1 MEESKDYRYHKNY
14 DLMNLIGYGLAKFDK
29 EFVKQFGF
37 NTKTEFYNYVVRIGI
52 CGTTGAIKN
61 RQDMLDPFFNNGRKG
76 WYQKSSQY
84 ISRKLYMDSL
94 FVNEDVVSLGNIVKN
109 IINQDFKIAF
119 NELQQISPVLKS
131 RYRSMQETGTEAE
144 LYFYTNYSSEL
155 IFKNA
160 IIEDARQ
167 WGDGYD
173 FQLQIDENYLLVEV
187 KGVKEKKGNL
197 RFTEKEVLKAK
208 EYEKNYFL
216 VVVSNLIESPKMS
229 IFENP
234 LSTFELQREEKPKIE
249 INYYSK
255 SLLW

>member
-1 MEESKDYRYHKNY
+1 MDEIRDSRYHKNY
-14 DLMNLIGYGLAKFDK
+14 DLMNLIGYGLAKFDR

-37 NTKTEFYNYVVRIGI
+37 NNKTEFYNYVVSIGI

-61 RQDMLDPFFNNGRKG
+61 RQDMLDPLFDNGRKG
-76 WYQKSSQY
+76 WHQKSYQY
-84 ISRKLYMDSL
+84 ISRKLYIDS
-94 FVNEDVVSLGNIVKN
+94 FFENEDVISLGNIVKI
-109 IINQDFKIAF
+109 IINQDFNIPF
-119 NELQQISPVLKS
+119 SELQQVSPVLKS

-144 LYFYTNYSSEL
+144 LYFYNNYSNEL

-173 FQLQIDENYLLVEV
+173 FQLQIDDNYLLVEV
-187 KGVKEKKGNL
+187 KGVKEKKGSF

-216 VVVSNLIESPKMS
+216 VVVSNLIDSPKIS
-229 IFENP
+229 IFDNP
-234 LSTFELQREEKPKIE
+234 LNRFELQREEKPKIE